1 MHILSLF
8 LLFLIATAYCD
19 KVGLIDVSHVLQK
32 KLNRGVDVLGTKS
45 TPLAV
50 EINLPP
56 YFLVQY
62 S

>member
-1 MHILSLF
+1 MSNESYHWTQAAPS
-8 LLFLIATAYCD
+8 
-19 KVGLIDVSHVLQK
+19 KE
-32 KLNRGVDVLGTKS
+32 NRGVDVLGTKS

-62 S
+62 F